1 MKALL
6 IKGVVSLALFVAV
19 GPAGAALIDR
29 GAFNDGFGGTMNLIY
44 DTDLDITWLGDAN
57 FAQTSGFNDRGKM
70 TWRTARGWASGLTVG
85 GYTDW
90 RLPTTTQPDASCENQ
105 AGGRGFGFGCT
116 GSEMGHL
123 FYDELGGT
131 AGLSILTSGDPD
143 LALFSNITFVY
154 WSGTEVA
161 PSPGGLKPWNFDFSS
176 GTQNRLVKGFF
187 LFPWAVRSGDV
198 SAPPAAV
205 PEPSTMLLLGS
216 GLVGLIGWQRA
227 RRGLMIR

>member
-1 MKALL
+1 MKALWL
-6 IKGVVSLALFVAV
+6 KGVVSLALLTSVAV

-29 GAFNDGFGGTMNLIY
+29 GAFADGFGGTVNLIY

-57 FAQTSGFNDRGKM
+57 FAQTSGFDGNGKM
-70 TWRTARGWASGLTVG
+70 DWTTATGWAGGLTVG

-90 RLPTTTQPDASCENQ
+90 RLPTTTQPDASCSFQ
-105 AGGRGFGFGCT
+105 SGGNGYGLGCT

-123 FYDELGGT
+123 YNVEGITAAAPGLLFDNVGG
-131 AGLSILTSGDPD
+131 GING
-143 LALFSNITFVY
+143 Y
-154 WSGTEVA
+154 WSGTEFA
-161 PSPGGLKPWNFDFSS
+161 SRTRFAWIFYFHLATQGFDFKIDP
-176 GTQNRLVKGFF
+176 L
-187 LFPWAVRSGDV
+187 LAWAVRSGDV
-198 SAPPAAV
+198 SAPPAV